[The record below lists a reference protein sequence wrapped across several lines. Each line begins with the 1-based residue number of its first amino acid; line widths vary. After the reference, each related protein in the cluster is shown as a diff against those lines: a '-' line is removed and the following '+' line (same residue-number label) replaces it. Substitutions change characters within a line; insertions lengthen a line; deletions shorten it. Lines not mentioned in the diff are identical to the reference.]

1 MAQPIAFF
9 DSGVGGLPYL
19 EAARR
24 LLPGRRFIY
33 LADRAGFPYG
43 TKTPQAVQALAVQ
56 AVLALATR
64 FQPVAIVVACNTA
77 TEVAIDAMRAAL
89 PTVPIVGTVPA
100 IKPAAAFSSVKR
112 IAVVATQRAAEEPYL
127 LRLAEQWAADC
138 QLTRLGDGALV
149 DFIER
154 RLFTASPEERLAA
167 VRPAVEKPLAAGAD
181 VLVLGC
187 THFLHMAAD
196 FLAAVPAG
204 RHLRLV
210 DSRQGVAQQVARV
223 VERATAETG
232 SGADA
237 GSGASAEPDL
247 MFLTGP
253 EPFEARYEDFARR
266 FGLEPAGSLY

>member
-1 MAQPIAFF
+1 VPAIAFF

-19 EAARR
+19 AAARQ

-43 TKTPQAVQALAVQ
+43 TKTPQAVQGLAVRAVQ
-56 AVLALATR
+56 ALAAR
-64 FQPVAIVVACNTA
+64 FRPQAIVVACNTA

-89 PTVPIVGTVPA
+89 PDVPIVGTVPA
-100 IKPAAAFSSVKR
+100 IKPAAALSGVRR
-112 IAVVATQRAAEEPYL
+112 IAVVATRRAVEEPYL
-127 LRLAEQWAADC
+127 LRLAERWAADC

-149 DFIER
+149 DFVEQ
-154 RLFTASPEERLAA
+154 RLFSASPAERLAA
-167 VRPAVEKPLAAGAD
+167 VRPAVDQALAAGAD

-187 THFLHMAAD
+187 THFLHLTED

-204 RHLRLV
+204 RQLRLV
-210 DSRQGVAQQVARV
+210 DSRQGVAQQLARV
-223 VERATAETG
+223 VARADAAAAHA
-232 SGADA
+232 GADDNT
-237 GSGASAEPDL
+237 GPDL

-253 EPFEARYEDFARR
+253 QAFEARYEDFARR